1 MMEEQN
7 FRIYIKN
14 LRMQNNLSIT
24 EAAKLA
30 YMNRKTLSRLEDGN
44 TKISI
49 DNLIALSAVYKKD
62 LIQKYNDY
70 MHYVDDEI
78 MEKMNIIENKLVD
91 MEYNDLLD
99 DLKIFE
105 KFLNKNLYIIQ
116 YYNFIKG
123 VYYLRS
129 KEKNIDLAYKLFLEV
144 LTTSNKN
151 FNLDNYLNFKYS
163 ILEFRCL
170 KEIAI
175 CFEIK
180 KNEKK
185 YQDIIYFCN
194 KNVIPISN
202 TYFSIKLNYIIIQL
216 NKNKFLE
223 CINEIE
229 DCICKMNKYSYRDYL
244 PYFYYL
250 KYQVYD
256 KMNDKQNAAKS
267 LDNAI
272 SACDL
277 FNKLNLKKIIFKKHG
292 I

>member
-14 LRMQNNLSIT
+14 LRMQDNLSIT
-24 EAAKLA
+24 EVAKLA

-123 VYYLRS
+123 VY
-129 KEKNIDLAYKLFLEV
+129 
-144 LTTSNKN
+144 
-151 FNLDNYLNFKYS
+151 
-163 ILEFRCL
+163 
-170 KEIAI
+170 
-175 CFEIK
+175 
-180 KNEKK
+180 
-185 YQDIIYFCN
+185 
-194 KNVIPISN
+194 
-202 TYFSIKLNYIIIQL
+202 
-216 NKNKFLE
+216 
-223 CINEIE
+223 
-229 DCICKMNKYSYRDYL
+229 
-244 PYFYYL
+244 
-250 KYQVYD
+250 
-256 KMNDKQNAAKS
+256 
-267 LDNAI
+267 
-272 SACDL
+272 
-277 FNKLNLKKIIFKKHG
+277 
-292 I
+292 